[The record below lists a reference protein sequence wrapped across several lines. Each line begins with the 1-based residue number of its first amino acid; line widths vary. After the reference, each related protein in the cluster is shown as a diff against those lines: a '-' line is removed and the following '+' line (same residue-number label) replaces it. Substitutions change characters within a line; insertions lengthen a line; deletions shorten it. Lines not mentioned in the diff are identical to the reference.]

1 MEIYVG
7 NLSKKVTK
15 EDLQV
20 QFEKYGTVSLIK
32 FKKDLFT
39 GESKGYTFV
48 VMPIQDEANKAI
60 EKLNNKKLR
69 GQSIIVKEARSHN
82 QDWNKRGG
90 KKRGRPF

>member
-7 NLSKKVTK
+7 NLSKKVAK

-39 GESKGYTFV
+39 GESKGYAFV
-48 VMPIQDEANKAI
+48 VMPIQTEAHKSI
-60 EKLNNKKLR
+60 EKLNGKKMK
-69 GQSIIVKEARSHN
+69 GQPLIVREARSHD